1 VCLPKIA
8 DADGNLSYEELV
20 GLVLVFT
27 LPPNEDNNGAAAASG
42 TSNNKYT
49 VSLTYYDDDKD
60 LITVASTDELM
71 EAINL
76 FAGQKF
82 MRITTCVKP
91 KISYST
97 SSAAAAVAV
106 AAAAAASSS
115 TTAAGSPTVDRGT
128 STNVVDDGNDDEN
141 YPPGLPIQEVLSS
154 FVGILS
160 NAVHHLQKATTQ
172 VPPVAT
178 RRTSNTNNQKMPP
191 QEPKENAT
199 KAAAAAATT
208 PPSAPTQSTTTKV
221 TDGSDRNNRKG
232 LKAKRAAARKFELRA
247 RLSVAAA
254 TRAAAAASQPA
265 IIVPGGDKEAKH
277 KVSSF
282 KAAAAL
288 NTKKEV
294 NPETAEDSAGSPKEE
309 SEEEEEEAKPF
320 IHGRHTCD
328 ACLTTPIVGERY
340 HSMNLPD
347 YDLCKRCFVNYSGKE
362 IKFEPVELDRDIPF
376 QTRWQYK
383 HQRQIMMMKRR
394 ERFGRGGGGGGGGPH
409 HGPRSRRFRGPNHG
423 RFNCRPNGSND
434 MLHLKPARS
443 PSSQETQEDVP
454 SSTPVATTTVV
465 ADTSSSAEQFDNE
478 LKEAIRRSLDD
489 VVPKEASVMERG
501 KAKDETSEED
511 DVSKVLP
518 ECSKEKE
525 KDAAK
530 STTSNEDISTYVDTS
545 AVDVQGDRFRDAED
559 DIPCSVEIAKRDNIV
574 NEDTTR
580 DDSTMEN
587 TFDVLDEPKEVE
599 TMEKTM
605 EKSMDTD
612 SVDSEKLLISE
623 DDYTPPTPE
632 SISFINPEDVSFSS
646 DAVGNGDIAEAMGKT
661 LDMVAG
667 AISEM
672 LSESQNLKPV
682 ANIEDSKETTDQS
695 KMGDL
700 KSAPTIENSEEAT
713 TNGSKVGELIVNSN
727 DEIAM
732 NSVDDEEG
740 EDDDDDDDADSDWSV
755 VKSVGSNGTTE
766 SEQIAKAA
774 EMLGSALFNS
784 DMKTST
790 GENISDLMGSDSSFS
805 IPSSVPTDVGGTQ
818 HSRLTAP
825 PQPTRWANEL
835 EKLRE
840 LGFKNE
846 SKCIA
851 ILERLEESSDD
862 AGTTGSTIHICN
874 IDRVAN
880 ELLELNE

>member
-8 DADGNLSYEELV
+8 DADGNLSYKELV

-27 LPPNEDNNGAAAASG
+27 LPPDEDNSSAAAASG
-42 TSNNKYT
+42 SSNKYT

-71 EAINL
+71 DAINL

-97 SSAAAAVAV
+97 SSAAAA
-106 AAAAAASSS
+106 AASSS
-115 TTAAGSPTVDRGT
+115 TAAGSPTVDRGT
-128 STNVVDDGNDDEN
+128 STNVVDDGNDNDEN
-141 YPPGLPIQEVLSS
+141 YPPVPPIQEVLSS

-160 NAVHHLQKATTQ
+160 NAVHHLQKVTTQ
-172 VPPVAT
+172 TLPVAA
-178 RRTSNTNNQKMPP
+178 RRTSNNNNYNKKTPP
-191 QEPKENAT
+191 QEPKENGT
-199 KAAAAAATT
+199 EDAAAAAAT
-208 PPSAPTQSTTTKV
+208 APYASPTMSINTKV
-221 TDGSDRNNRKG
+221 NDGDRNDNKG
-232 LKAKRAAARKFELRA
+232 RKAKRVAARKVELRA

-254 TRAAAAASQPA
+254 VRAAAASQPA
-265 IIVPGGDKEAKH
+265 IITLGGDKEAKN

-282 KAAAAL
+282 KAAAAAAAAATAL
-288 NTKKEV
+288 NTKNEV
-294 NPETAEDSAGSPKEE
+294 NTEPAEDSTSKVKEEKEE
-309 SEEEEEEAKPF
+309 SEEEEEEEAKPF

-394 ERFGRGGGGGGGGPH
+394 ERFGRGGGGDGGPH

-423 RFNCRPNGSND
+423 RFNCRPNGSNG
-434 MLHLKPARS
+434 MLHLKPVRS
-443 PSSQETQEDVP
+443 PSSQENQEDVP
-454 SSTPVATTTVV
+454 SSTPVAV
-465 ADTSSSAEQFDNE
+465 AGTDSSAEQFDNE

-489 VVPKEASVMERG
+489 VVPKDASIMERG
-501 KAKDETSEED
+501 KAKDEIAEEEV
-511 DVSKVLP
+511 VSKCLP
-518 ECSKEKE
+518 ECSQEKE
-525 KDAAK
+525 DAVK
-530 STTSNEDISTYVDTS
+530 STISNVDISTYVDAP
-545 AVDVQGDRFRDAED
+545 AVDVQGDRFRDAQNE
-559 DIPCSVEIAKRDNIV
+559 IPRSVEIAKHDNMV

-580 DDSTMEN
+580 DDSIMEN
-587 TFDVLDEPKEVE
+587 TSYVLDEQKEVQS
-599 TMEKTM
+599 MEKTM

-612 SVDSEKLLISE
+612 SVDSEKLLLLE
-623 DDYTPPTPE
+623 DAYKPPTPE
-632 SISFINPEDVSFSS
+632 SISFTNSKDASFSS

-672 LSESQNLKPV
+672 LSESENLKPV
-682 ANIEDSKETTDQS
+682 ANIDDSKETTNQS

-700 KSAPTIENSEEAT
+700 KPAPTVENIEEAT
-713 TNGSKVGELIVNSN
+713 NDSKAGELIVNSN
-727 DEIAM
+727 DEIALK
-732 NSVDDEEG
+732 SVDDE
-740 EDDDDDDDADSDWSV
+740 DDDADSDCDWSV

-790 GENISDLMGSDSSFS
+790 EENISDLMGSDSSFS

-818 HSRLTAP
+818 HSRLVAP
-825 PQPTRWANEL
+825 PQPTRWAKEL

-846 SKCIA
+846 VCCIA

-862 AGTTGSTIHICN
+862 AGSTGSTIPICN
-874 IDRVAN
+874 IDRVVN